1 MSEIVAGV
9 EDVASAERILEHA
22 LVEVETT
29 GRALQVVNAWTL
41 PYWSADVTG
50 MATVPMPVAADIAQA
65 ASENARALLSTALPL
80 RSPGAA
86 GVQATSVAKQGTAG

>member
-22 LVEVETT
+22 LVEAETT

-65 ASENARALLSTALPL
+65 ASENARALLSKALVL
-80 RSPGAA
+80 RSPDDE